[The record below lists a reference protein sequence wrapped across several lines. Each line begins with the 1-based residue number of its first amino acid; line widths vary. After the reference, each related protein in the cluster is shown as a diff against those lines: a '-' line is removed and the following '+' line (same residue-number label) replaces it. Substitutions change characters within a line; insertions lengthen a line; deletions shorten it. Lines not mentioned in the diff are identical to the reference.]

1 MADDYFTKAEKIKQK
16 VRNLDWEKKIKLLEK
31 DFEDKKFSKE
41 EFLDKKRQVYSE
53 VLDQMSEINQEKMK
67 LNKDHSAE
75 PIEDDYLSDEDL
87 EIFQEQLTPF
97 QYMSLTKDYLG
108 EFDSQDIVFSD
119 DFRKFENLENFVHWE
134 CVKKIEKL
142 RIHNNYFS
150 CEFMDKNELVIKD
163 IACLNELSKLEEL
176 VFDDEGN
183 LGDRIKV
190 DYFSSKQLSN
200 IKQLEIH
207 GLWDLS
213 FLQNSFSDNHNI
225 YETLEII
232 KNDLKTLERA
242 VYSGSIEATTSTNE
256 QSNIELDSNSEDVLT
271 RHLLKLSEVEDQF
284 RQLTNKFEEINF
296 KLDKL
301 SNRLSKI
308 QADNQIRF
316 QDIESAITSGAI
328 TTQLSSKPK
337 TDSKSEILP
346 GSSQPQDLGSISYK
360 DTETSETSQQIQ
372 SVNTTATVL
381 TETFQAEEKIL
392 PQELSPKKQYEF
404 ATSFL
409 KVGDYSTAERAFRE
423 FVLSNS
429 EHELAGSAQ
438 YWYAETFRIRQLY
451 TDAASAYLEGYQKY
465 PKGNKAPINLLKL
478 GVSMVQ
484 IGEKDQGCKMI
495 NGVEL
500 QYPKANQSVIQKAKY
515 ESKKFECIKEDS

>member
-1 MADDYFTKAEKIKQK
+1 MRFIA
-16 VRNLDWEKKIKLLEK
+16 KLTLIIL
-31 DFEDKKFSKE
+31 FS
-41 EFLDKKRQVYSE
+41 
-53 VLDQMSEINQEKMK
+53 
-67 LNKDHSAE
+67 LN
-75 PIEDDYLSDEDL
+75 
-87 EIFQEQLTPF
+87 FF
-97 QYMSLTKDYLG
+97 
-108 EFDSQDIVFSD
+108 
-119 DFRKFENLENFVHWE
+119 N
-134 CVKKIEKL
+134 
-142 RIHNNYFS
+142 
-150 CEFMDKNELVIKD
+150 
-163 IACLNELSKLEEL
+163 
-176 VFDDEGN
+176 
-183 LGDRIKV
+183 
-190 DYFSSKQLSN
+190 
-200 IKQLEIH
+200 
-207 GLWDLS
+207 
-213 FLQNSFSDNHNI
+213 NSFADNHNI

-242 VYSGSIEATTSTNE
+242 VYSGSIDMNTPSNE
-256 QSNIELDSNSEDVLT
+256 NTNIELDSNSEDVLT

-316 QDIESAITSGAI
+316 QDIETTISSGEITK
-328 TTQLSSKPK
+328 QLTSKPK
-337 TDSKSEILP
+337 TDSKNEILP

-372 SVNTTATVL
+372 SVDTTASVV

-392 PQELSPKKQYEF
+392 PQDLTPKKQYEF

-429 EHELAGSAQ
+429 KHELAGSAQ

-465 PKGNKAPINLLKL
+465 PKGTKAPINLLKL

-495 NGVEL
+495 NGVEM
-500 QYPKANQSVIQKAKY
+500 QYPNAKQSVIQKAKY
-515 ESKKFECIKEDS
+515 ESKKFDCIKQDS

>member
-1 MADDYFTKAEKIKQK
+1 MRFT
-16 VRNLDWEKKIKLLEK
+16 
-31 DFEDKKFSKE
+31 
-41 EFLDKKRQVYSE
+41 
-53 VLDQMSEINQEKMK
+53 
-67 LNKDHSAE
+67 
-75 PIEDDYLSDEDL
+75 
-87 EIFQEQLTPF
+87 
-97 QYMSLTKDYLG
+97 
-108 EFDSQDIVFSD
+108 
-119 DFRKFENLENFVHWE
+119 
-134 CVKKIEKL
+134 
-142 RIHNNYFS
+142 
-150 CEFMDKNELVIKD
+150 
-163 IACLNELSKLEEL
+163 SKLIIL
-176 VFDDEGN
+176 ILF
-183 LGDRIKV
+183 
-190 DYFSSKQLSN
+190 Y
-200 IKQLEIH
+200 
-207 GLWDLS
+207 LS

-242 VYSGSIEATTSTNE
+242 VYSGSIEVKTSSNE

-284 RQLTNKFEEINF
+284 RELTNKFEEINF

-316 QDIESAITSGAI
+316 QDIESAISSGGV

-337 TDSKSEILP
+337 TDTKSEILP

-360 DTETSETSQQIQ
+360 DTETSETSQKIE
-372 SVNTTATVL
+372 SVDTTATVV

-392 PQELSPKKQYEF
+392 PQDLSPKKQYEF

-423 FVLSNS
+423 FVLDNS

>member
-1 MADDYFTKAEKIKQK
+1 MKFIFKIIM
-16 VRNLDWEKKIKLLEK
+16 LKLL
-31 DFEDKKFSKE
+31 
-41 EFLDKKRQVYSE
+41 FLLNL
-53 VLDQMSEINQEKMK
+53 VLI
-67 LNKDHSAE
+67 
-75 PIEDDYLSDEDL
+75 
-87 EIFQEQLTPF
+87 
-97 QYMSLTKDYLG
+97 
-108 EFDSQDIVFSD
+108 
-119 DFRKFENLENFVHWE
+119 
-134 CVKKIEKL
+134 
-142 RIHNNYFS
+142 
-150 CEFMDKNELVIKD
+150 
-163 IACLNELSKLEEL
+163 
-176 VFDDEGN
+176 
-183 LGDRIKV
+183 
-190 DYFSSKQLSN
+190 SSSYA
-200 IKQLEIH
+200 
-207 GLWDLS
+207 
-213 FLQNSFSDNHNI
+213 DNHNI
-225 YETLEII
+225 YETLENIQ
-232 KNDLKTLERA
+232 NDLKTLERA
-242 VYSGSIEATTSTNE
+242 VYSGSIEVNKSVDENLDVK
-256 QSNIELDSNSEDVLT
+256 LDSNSEDVLT
-271 RHLLKLSEVEDQF
+271 RHLLKLSEVENQF
-284 RQLTNKFEEINF
+284 RELTNKFEEINF

-301 SNRLSKI
+301 SNRLSKV

-316 QDIESAITSGAI
+316 QDIETVISSGEITEK
-328 TTQLSSKPK
+328 LSSKIK
-337 TDSKSEILP
+337 KNSNEVLP

-372 SVNTTATVL
+372 SIDTTGSVV

-392 PQELSPKKQYEF
+392 PQDLTPKEQYEL

-423 FVLSNS
+423 FVLSNG

-495 NGVEL
+495 NGVEK

>member
-1 MADDYFTKAEKIKQK
+1 MRFT
-16 VRNLDWEKKIKLLEK
+16 LKLILLIL
-31 DFEDKKFSKE
+31 F
-41 EFLDKKRQVYSE
+41 
-53 VLDQMSEINQEKMK
+53 N
-67 LNKDHSAE
+67 
-75 PIEDDYLSDEDL
+75 
-87 EIFQEQLTPF
+87 
-97 QYMSLTKDYLG
+97 
-108 EFDSQDIVFSD
+108 
-119 DFRKFENLENFVHWE
+119 
-134 CVKKIEKL
+134 
-142 RIHNNYFS
+142 
-150 CEFMDKNELVIKD
+150 
-163 IACLNELSKLEEL
+163 
-176 VFDDEGN
+176 
-183 LGDRIKV
+183 
-190 DYFSSKQLSN
+190 
-200 IKQLEIH
+200 
-207 GLWDLS
+207 LS

-242 VYSGSIEATTSTNE
+242 VYSGSIEIETSSNE
-256 QSNIELDSNSEDVLT
+256 QSAIELDSNSEDVLT

-316 QDIESAITSGAI
+316 QDIEAAISSGEI

-337 TDSKSEILP
+337 TDTKSEILP

-372 SVNTTATVL
+372 SVDTTATVV

-392 PQELSPKKQYEF
+392 PQDLSPKKQYEF

-423 FVLSNS
+423 FVLSNG